1 MLDNYWDA
9 SNIFSLLSEHKKQEI
24 ESDLNV
30 YNFDAQNKVIIGYKP
45 DGSAFFGCPQI
56 GTIEGFLTPR
66 AKLEVLQSI
75 DLQNRGT
82 IEPAI
87 VLSFQSFSEDELK
100 SISTIFAGLYDL
112 NKNSFGKDD
121 ATKAAQGFKDYFSKI
136 PRITVTRDVEIGL
149 FGELTAIFASKN
161 KENLLKG
168 WHSTPNATYDFS
180 LDGNRLE
187 VKTSARP
194 SRFVWLR
201 QSQTTKS
208 TINELTYLSVYAAED
223 NSGLTIMELVTKIK
237 TSISQLGQ
245 QELDN
250 KLSFCEIEKCKLKFD
265 LNAAIKSLKFIS
277 ATEVPIIDNNDSR
290 VLDLTWKCS
299 FDLLPSLQI
308 PHTWASIMG
317 IER

>member
-9 SNIFSLLSEHKKQEI
+9 LDIFSVLSEHKIQEI
-24 ESDLNV
+24 DSDLNV

-45 DGSAFFGCPQI
+45 DGSVFFGCQQI
-56 GTIEGFLTPR
+56 GKIEGFLTPR
-66 AKLEVLQSI
+66 AKLEILQSI

-136 PRITVTRDVEIGL
+136 PRMTVTREVEIGL

-161 KENLLKG
+161 KEYLIKG

-187 VKTSARP
+187 VKTSSRP

-201 QSQTTKS
+201 SSQTTKS

-223 NSGLTIMELVTKIK
+223 NSGVTIKELVTKIK
-237 TSISQLGQ
+237 TSISQIDQ
-245 QELDN
+245 QELDY
-250 KLSFCEIEKCKLKFD
+250 KLSFCEVEKCKLKFD
-265 LNAAIKSLKFIS
+265 LTAAIQSLKFIS
-277 ATEVPIIDNNDSR
+277 AADVPIIDNDDNR
-290 VLDLTWKCS
+290 ILDLTWKCS
-299 FDLLPSLQI
+299 FDLLPSLQL
-308 PHTWASIMG
+308 PNTWSSIMG
-317 IER
+317 IEK